1 MDDGLQRGQ
10 AVDLW
15 RAVAQTDE
23 LVEFFTGMFEVM
35 GITIEET
42 GEELT
47 VRVSEGRVH
56 IEPGLPERCDFLV
69 PLKMENVTNM
79 VSHAADGR
87 LDAFEMW
94 RIASVLFTPL
104 TRETLKNPVMSKGML
119 RRLARV
125 EDLIHVRLLGPEAE
139 QVASH
144 TLVFASGQW
153 LVVEGSSRAGPEN
166 VQHDWGRVRHLPEA
180 GVQGDEGQQHH
191 GVDTLCPMVREVAVQ
206 HLRLMSS
213 VLLEFLLP
221 LPRRVTP
228 QEYA

>member
-1 MDDGLQRGQ
+1 MDNGLQKGRV
-10 AVDLW
+10 VDLW

-23 LVEFFTGMFEVM
+23 LVDFFTGMFEVM

-47 VRVSEGRVH
+47 VRVGEGKVH
-56 IEPGLPERCDFLV
+56 IEPGLPDRCDFLV

-87 LDAFEMW
+87 LDAFETW

-104 TRETLKNPVMSKGML
+104 TRETLKNPMMSRGIL

-144 TLVFASGQW
+144 TLVFAGGQW
-153 LVVEGSSRAGPEN
+153 LVIEGL
-166 VQHDWGRVRHLPEA
+166 H
-180 GVQGDEGQQHH
+180 GQ
-191 GVDTLCPMVREVAVQ
+191 A
-206 HLRLMSS
+206 
-213 VLLEFLLP
+213 
-221 LPRRVTP
+221 RRKFSMTGEECVTYQKQVFKAMKANSIMGWIRFARWYGKWRP
-228 QEYA
+228 SASA

>member
-1 MDDGLQRGQ
+1 MDYGLQKGR
-10 AVDLW
+10 AIDLW

-23 LVEFFTGMFEVM
+23 LVDFFTGMFDMM

-47 VRVSEGRVH
+47 VSVDENNIH
-56 IEPGLPERCDFLV
+56 IEPGLPDRCDFLV
-69 PLKMENVTNM
+69 SLKIDNVTNM

-87 LDAFEMW
+87 LDEFETW

-104 TRETLKNPVMSKGML
+104 TRESLKNPVMSNGIL

-125 EDLIHVRLLGPEAE
+125 EDLTHVRLVGPEAE

-153 LVVEGSSRAGPEN
+153 LVIEGLHGQARRTFTMTGEEC
-166 VQHDWGRVRHLPEA
+166 VTYQKRVFKAIKANSILGWIRFA
-180 GVQGDEGQQHH
+180 RWYGKW
-191 GVDTLCPMVREVAVQ
+191 R
-206 HLRLMSS
+206 SS
-213 VLLEFLLP
+213 VS
-221 LPRRVTP
+221 T
-228 QEYA
+228 

>member
-1 MDDGLQRGQ
+1 MDNGLQKGRV
-10 AVDLW
+10 VDLW

-23 LVEFFTGMFEVM
+23 LVDFFTGMFEVM

-47 VRVSEGRVH
+47 VRVGEGKVH
-56 IEPGLPERCDFLV
+56 IEPGLPDRCDFLV

-87 LDAFEMW
+87 LDAFETW

-104 TRETLKNPVMSKGML
+104 TRETLKNPMMSRGIL

-144 TLVFASGQW
+144 TLVFAGGQW
-153 LVVEGSSRAGPEN
+153 LVIEGL
-166 VQHDWGRVRHLPEA
+166 H
-180 GVQGDEGQQHH
+180 GQ
-191 GVDTLCPMVREVAVQ
+191 A
-206 HLRLMSS
+206 
-213 VLLEFLLP
+213 
-221 LPRRVTP
+221 RRKFSMTGEECVTYQKQVFKAMKANSIMGWIRFARWYVKWRP
-228 QEYA
+228 SASA

>member
-1 MDDGLQRGQ
+1 
-10 AVDLW
+10 
-15 RAVAQTDE
+15 
-23 LVEFFTGMFEVM
+23 MFEVM

-153 LVVEGSSRAGPEN
+153 LVVEGLHGQARRTFSMTGEECVTYQKQVFKATKANSIMGWIRFARWYGKWRSSI
-166 VQHDWGRVRHLPEA
+166 
-180 GVQGDEGQQHH
+180 
-191 GVDTLCPMVREVAVQ
+191 
-206 HLRLMSS
+206 S
-213 VLLEFLLP
+213 V
-221 LPRRVTP
+221 
-228 QEYA
+228 

>member
-1 MDDGLQRGQ
+1 MYDGPQKVR

-15 RAVAQTDE
+15 QAVAQTDE
-23 LVEFFTGMFEVM
+23 LVDFFTGMFEVM
-35 GITIEET
+35 GIVIEET
-42 GEELT
+42 GEEIT
-47 VRVSEGRVH
+47 VRVVEGKVQ
-56 IEPGLPERCDFLV
+56 IEPGLPDRCDFLV

-87 LDAFEMW
+87 LDAFETW

-104 TRETLKNPVMSKGML
+104 TRETLKNPVMSRGML

-153 LVVEGSSRAGPEN
+153 LVIEGLHGQARRTFSMTGEECVTYQKQVFKAMKANSIMGWIRFARWYGKWRSSA
-166 VQHDWGRVRHLPEA
+166 
-180 GVQGDEGQQHH
+180 
-191 GVDTLCPMVREVAVQ
+191 
-206 HLRLMSS
+206 S
-213 VLLEFLLP
+213 V
-221 LPRRVTP
+221 
-228 QEYA
+228 

>member
-1 MDDGLQRGQ
+1 MEDGLQKGR
-10 AVDLW
+10 AIDLW

-23 LVEFFTGMFEVM
+23 FVDFFTGMFDVI

-47 VRVSEGRVH
+47 IRVGKGKIH
-56 IEPGLPERCDFLV
+56 IESGLPGRWDFLV

-87 LDAFEMW
+87 LDAFKTW

-104 TRETLKNPVMSKGML
+104 TRETLKNPVMSRGVL

-125 EDLIHVRLLGPEAE
+125 EDLIHVRLLGPEAQ

-144 TLVFASGQW
+144 TLVFANGQW
-153 LVVEGSSRAGPEN
+153 LVV
-166 VQHDWGRVRHLPEA
+166 
-180 GVQGDEGQQHH
+180 
-191 GVDTLCPMVREVAVQ
+191 
-206 HLRLMSS
+206 
-213 VLLEFLLP
+213 
-221 LPRRVTP
+221 
-228 QEYA
+228 

>member
-1 MDDGLQRGQ
+1 MDNGLQKGRV
-10 AVDLW
+10 VDLW

-23 LVEFFTGMFEVM
+23 LVDFFTGMFEVM

-47 VRVSEGRVH
+47 VRVGEGKVH
-56 IEPGLPERCDFLV
+56 IEPGLPDRCDFLV

-87 LDAFEMW
+87 LDAFETW

-104 TRETLKNPVMSKGML
+104 TRETLKNPMMSRGIL

-144 TLVFASGQW
+144 TLVFAGGQW
-153 LVVEGSSRAGPEN
+153 LVIEGLHGQARRKFSMTGEECVTYQKQVFKAMKTSSIMEWIRFARWYGK
-166 VQHDWGRVRHLPEA
+166 WR
-180 GVQGDEGQQHH
+180 
-191 GVDTLCPMVREVAVQ
+191 
-206 HLRLMSS
+206 SS
-213 VLLEFLLP
+213 ASAE
-221 LPRRVTP
+221 R
-228 QEYA
+228 

>member
-1 MDDGLQRGQ
+1 MGKEGSKVEYGLQKGR
-10 AVDLW
+10 ALDLW

-23 LVEFFTGMFEVM
+23 LVDFFTGMFDVI

-47 VRVSEGRVH
+47 VRVGKGKIH
-56 IEPGLPERCDFLV
+56 IEPGLPDRWDFLV

-87 LDAFEMW
+87 LDAFETW

-104 TRETLKNPVMSKGML
+104 TRETLKNPVMSRGVL

-144 TLVFASGQW
+144 TLVFANGQW
-153 LVVEGSSRAGPEN
+153 LVVEGL
-166 VQHDWGRVRHLPEA
+166 H
-180 GVQGDEGQQHH
+180 GQARR
-191 GVDTLCPMVREVAVQ
+191 TLIP
-206 HLRLMSS
+206 S
-213 VLLEFLLP
+213 
-221 LPRRVTP
+221 
-228 QEYA
+228 

>member
-1 MDDGLQRGQ
+1 MEDGLQKGR
-10 AVDLW
+10 AIDLW

-23 LVEFFTGMFEVM
+23 VVDFFTGMFDVI

-47 VRVSEGRVH
+47 VKVGKGKIH
-56 IEPGLPERCDFLV
+56 IESGLPDRWDFLV

-87 LDAFEMW
+87 LDAFKTW

-104 TRETLKNPVMSKGML
+104 TRETLKNPVMSRGVL

-144 TLVFASGQW
+144 TLVFANGQW
-153 LVVEGSSRAGPEN
+153 LVVEGL
-166 VQHDWGRVRHLPEA
+166 H
-180 GVQGDEGQQHH
+180 GQ
-191 GVDTLCPMVREVAVQ
+191 A
-206 HLRLMSS
+206 
-213 VLLEFLLP
+213 
-221 LPRRVTP
+221 RRTFTMTGEECVTYQKQVFKAMKAKSIMGWIRFARWYVNWRP
-228 QEYA
+228 NASA

>member
-1 MDDGLQRGQ
+1 MNDGLQKGR

-15 RAVAQTDE
+15 RAVAQSDE
-23 LVEFFTGMFEVM
+23 LVDFFIGMFEVM

-47 VRVSEGRVH
+47 VRVGEGKVH
-56 IEPGLPERCDFLV
+56 IETGLPEESDFLV

-87 LDAFEMW
+87 LDAFEVW

-104 TRETLKNPVMSKGML
+104 TRETLKNPVMSRGIL

-144 TLVFASGQW
+144 TLAFAGGQW
-153 LVVEGSSRAGPEN
+153 LVIEGL
-166 VQHDWGRVRHLPEA
+166 H
-180 GVQGDEGQQHH
+180 GQARRTFSMTGEECVTYQKQVFKAMKANSIM
-191 GVDTLCPMVREVAVQ
+191 GWIRFARWYGKWRPSA
-206 HLRLMSS
+206 S
-213 VLLEFLLP
+213 V
-221 LPRRVTP
+221 
-228 QEYA
+228 

>member
-1 MDDGLQRGQ
+1 MDDGLQKAS

-23 LVEFFTGMFEVM
+23 LVDFFTGMFEVM
-35 GITIEET
+35 GIVIEET
-42 GEELT
+42 GEEFT
-47 VRVSEGRVH
+47 VRVGEGKVH

-87 LDAFEMW
+87 LVEFEMW

-104 TRETLKNPVMSKGML
+104 TREILKNPVMSWGML

-153 LVVEGSSRAGPEN
+153 LVIEGLHGQARRTFSMTGEECVNYQKQVFKAMKANSVMGWIRFARWYAKWRSSA
-166 VQHDWGRVRHLPEA
+166 
-180 GVQGDEGQQHH
+180 
-191 GVDTLCPMVREVAVQ
+191 
-206 HLRLMSS
+206 S
-213 VLLEFLLP
+213 V
-221 LPRRVTP
+221 
-228 QEYA
+228 

>member
-1 MDDGLQRGQ
+1 MDNGPQGGR
-10 AVDLW
+10 AIDLW

-23 LVEFFTGMFEVM
+23 LVDFFTGMFDVI

-47 VRVSEGRVH
+47 VRVGEGRIH
-56 IEPGLPERCDFLV
+56 IEPGLPEKCDFLV

-87 LDAFEMW
+87 LNEFETW
-94 RIASVLFTPL
+94 RVASVLFTPM
-104 TRETLKNPVMSKGML
+104 TRETLKNPIMSRGML

-125 EDLIHVRLLGPEAE
+125 EDLIHVRLVGPEAE

-153 LVVEGSSRAGPEN
+153 LVIEGLHGLARRTFTMTGEECVTYQKQVFKAMKSNSILGWLRFARWYVKWRPSSSA
-166 VQHDWGRVRHLPEA
+166 
-180 GVQGDEGQQHH
+180 
-191 GVDTLCPMVREVAVQ
+191 
-206 HLRLMSS
+206 
-213 VLLEFLLP
+213 
-221 LPRRVTP
+221 
-228 QEYA
+228 